1 MSEDKNTSVRMIQ
14 LAKTGDKD
22 ATGIVLDGFRTY
34 LMLLARIQIGRR
46 LQSKADPDD
55 VVQDAFLDA
64 HRQFCHFRGD
74 TIDELAAWLRK
85 IMAGHLAQLV
95 RRYCATEARDVR
107 LEYSIE
113 QDLDS
118 SSARLSQDLA
128 SPESTPSEVF
138 RQREDLLALARILEE
153 LPSDYRE
160 VIVMRQIEGLSISEI
175 STRLDRTEDSVQKL
189 WVRGLQA
196 LRALMQESV
205 K

>member
-1 MSEDKNTSVRMIQ
+1 MIEDKNTSVRMIQ

-22 ATGIVLDGFRTY
+22 ATGMVLDGFRTY
-34 LMLLARIQIGRR
+34 LILLARIQIGRR

-55 VVQDAFLDA
+55 VVQEAFLDA
-64 HRQFCHFRGD
+64 HRQFRHFRGD

-85 IMAGHLAQLV
+85 ILAGHLAQLV

-118 SSARLSQDLA
+118 SSARLSQGLA

-138 RQREDLLALARILEE
+138 RHREDLLALARILEE

-160 VIVMRQIEGLSISEI
+160 VIVMRQIEGLSVSEI

-196 LRALMQESV
+196 LRSLMLKDV

>member
-1 MSEDKNTSVRMIQ
+1 MCEVTNTTARTIE
-14 LAKTGDKD
+14 LAKTGDKV
-22 ATGIVLDGFRTY
+22 AIGMVLDGFRTY
-34 LMLLARIQIGRR
+34 LTLLARIQIGRR

-55 VVQDAFLDA
+55 VVQEAFLDA
-64 HRQFCHFRGD
+64 HRQFCHFRGE
-74 TIDELAAWLRK
+74 TIDELASWLRK

-118 SSARLSQDLA
+118 SSARLSQGLA
-128 SPESTPSEVF
+128 SPEATPSEVL
-138 RQREDLLALARILEE
+138 RHREDLLALARLLEE

-160 VIVMRQIEGLSISEI
+160 VIVMRQIEGLTISEI
-175 STRLDRTEDSVQKL
+175 SARIGRTEDSVQKL

-196 LRALMQESV
+196 LRALMQAGA

>member
-1 MSEDKNTSVRMIQ
+1 MSEDTNTTARLIE

-22 ATGIVLDGFRTY
+22 ALGMVLDGFRTY
-34 LMLLARIQIGRR
+34 LTLLARIQIGRR

-55 VVQDAFLDA
+55 VVQEAFLDA
-64 HRQFCHFRGD
+64 HRQFRHFRGE

-107 LEYSIE
+107 LEHSIG

-118 SSARLSQDLA
+118 SSARLSQGLA
-128 SPESTPSEVF
+128 SPDSTPSEVL
-138 RQREDLLALARILEE
+138 RHREDLFALARLLEE

-160 VIVMRQIEGLSISEI
+160 VIVMRQIEGLTISEI
-175 STRLDRTEDSVQKL
+175 SARIDRSEDSVQKL

-196 LRALMQESV
+196 LRALMQAEA